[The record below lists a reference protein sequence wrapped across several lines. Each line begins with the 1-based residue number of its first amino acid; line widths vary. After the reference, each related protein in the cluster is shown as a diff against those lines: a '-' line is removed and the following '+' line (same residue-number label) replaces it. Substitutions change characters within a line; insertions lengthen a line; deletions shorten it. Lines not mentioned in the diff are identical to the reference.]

1 MRNIRQINEE
11 LELMSTLRLITQ
23 AYEEISVMRMQKIRN
38 SVLKTRLFLEELA
51 KVFSDVKINYESQVA
66 LFSKRKDPNLI
77 LKLNKNG
84 KEAAMLIST
93 NSKMNGEIIGSVFRD
108 FVAYVEKHDCDV
120 FILGKLGKQMLE
132 QHSFKKKYTAFDL
145 DENDISITAL
155 RSVILQLTEYKTV
168 NVFYGKFE
176 SLMYQTANRNNVTGN
191 QAAAELEET
200 SGEKK
205 DPNHVDRFLFEPSI
219 EKILQF
225 FETQIFSSLVKQSV
239 NESEL
244 ARYASRIRAMEEA
257 GQHIEKSNQQLY
269 SHRRKL
275 KGIINNKKQLEVMTR
290 VQMSQ

>member
-23 AYEEISVMRMQKIRN
+23 AYEEISVMRMQKIRD
-38 SVLKTRLFLEELA
+38 SVIKTRLFLDELS
-51 KVFSDVKINYESQVA
+51 KVFSDVKVNYETQIA
-66 LFSKRKDPNLI
+66 LFSKKKDPDTL

-84 KEAAMLIST
+84 KEAVMLIST

-108 FVAYVEKHDCDV
+108 FVAYIEKHQVDV

-132 QHSFKKKYTAFDL
+132 QHNYKGKYIFFDL
-145 DENDISITAL
+145 DENDITIDAL
-155 RSVILQLTEYKTV
+155 RKLIIQLAEYKTV

-176 SLMYQTANRNNVTGN
+176 SLMFQSSTKNNVTGN
-191 QAAAELEET
+191 QAELSVEDT
-200 SGEKK
+200 EKQQK
-205 DPNHVDRFLFEPSI
+205 DPEHVDKFLFEPSI

-257 GQHIEKSNQQLY
+257 GQHIEKSNQQLF

-275 KGIINNKKQLEVMTR
+275 KSIINNKKQLEVMTR